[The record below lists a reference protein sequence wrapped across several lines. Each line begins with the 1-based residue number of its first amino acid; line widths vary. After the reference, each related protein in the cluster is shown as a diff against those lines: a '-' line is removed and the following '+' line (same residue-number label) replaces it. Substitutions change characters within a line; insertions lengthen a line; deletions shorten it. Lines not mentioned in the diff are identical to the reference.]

1 MELLMIGVIGVLFG
15 CGTYLL
21 LQANLL
27 QIIVGLALFSHGANL
42 ALMVSGGLKR
52 GRPPLL
58 TIGAPYADP
67 LPQALILTAI
77 VISFGVTAFALV
89 LAFRTKQVCGSNDAD
104 DLAGGEE

>member
-1 MELLMIGVIGVLFG
+1 MELLIIGVIGVLFG

-89 LAFRTKQVCGSNDAD
+89 LAFRTKQVCGSNDVDA
-104 DLAGGEE
+104 LAGGEE

>member
-1 MELLMIGVIGVLFG
+1 MELVIIGVIGVLFA

-21 LQANLL
+21 LQRNLL
-27 QIIVGLALFSHGANL
+27 QVIVGLLLLSHGANL
-42 ALMVSGGLKR
+42 ALMVAGGLKR

-58 TIGAPYADP
+58 TVGAPYADP
-67 LPQALILTAI
+67 LPQALVLTAI

-89 LAFRTKQVCGSNDAD
+89 LTFRTKQVCGSTEVD